1 MKRAATVGSLRVPD
15 ARLHFEVRGQG
26 PLLVLVGAPMD
37 AQPFEP
43 LADLLATDHTVL
55 TTDPRGINR
64 SSVDDPDQDSTPPL
78 RADDLARLVAH
89 LDAGPATVFGSSGGA
104 VSALALVETRPD
116 LVHTVIAHEPPL
128 AEVLDDR
135 EQIYALGEDVLTTHR
150 SGDVIGAARKFLAM
164 TGLHLPEPVFQQMFA
179 GERDAQVVADDQF
192 QHRHMFRPTLSW
204 RPDFAALRSAPTRIV
219 VGLGERSAGQLCD
232 RTSRALATELGLE
245 PTMFPGG
252 HVGFLDDADG
262 FAARLREVLPVS

>member
-1 MKRAATVGSLRVPD
+1 SPPTGSGASGRSATRRNSVPGRTERPKDVVPGRDNPDPAGIEEDRMKRAATVGSLRVPD

-64 SSVDDPDQDSTPPL
+64 SSVDDPDQDSTPPM

-89 LDAGPATVFGSSGGA
+89 LGAGPAAVFGSSGGA

-128 AEVLDDR
+128 ADVLDD
-135 EQIYALGEDVLTTHR
+135 
-150 SGDVIGAARKFLAM
+150 
-164 TGLHLPEPVFQQMFA
+164 
-179 GERDAQVVADDQF
+179 
-192 QHRHMFRPTLSW
+192 
-204 RPDFAALRSAPTRIV
+204 
-219 VGLGERSAGQLCD
+219 
-232 RTSRALATELGLE
+232 
-245 PTMFPGG
+245 
-252 HVGFLDDADG
+252 
-262 FAARLREVLPVS
+262 